1 MSVKVAIASS
11 DGTQVDLHFG
21 KAHEFLI
28 FELTNGTFRQTETRT
43 VPSVQTDEDDAVS
56 FGCGSG
62 NGCGSGSGCGGCGGS
77 ASGPLAPSVQLLLDC
92 RAIVAAQ
99 IGGNI
104 RRQFERNAISC
115 FDIELSVEEA
125 LQKLAAYYTKF
136 GE

>member
-11 DGTQVDLHFG
+11 DGTQVDLHCG
-21 KAHEFLI
+21 KTKRFFIYTLSD
-28 FELTNGTFRQTETRT
+28 TTFVQTEIRE
-43 VPSVQTDEDDAVS
+43 VPLVQEEDSTDFA
-56 FGCGSG
+56 CGS
-62 NGCGSGSGCGGCGGS
+62 GCGSGSGCGGCGGS

>member
-21 KAHEFLI
+21 KTKRFFIYTLSD
-28 FELTNGTFRQTETRT
+28 TTFVQTEIRE
-43 VPSVQTDEDDAVS
+43 VPLVQEEDSTDFA
-56 FGCGSG
+56 CG